1 MALPR
6 PVWSVLAGAR
16 KWAAARAAFAKL
28 ADSRSAKP
36 ADLDRVKKALAAAS
50 DELFKAVQDFEKFL
64 QKPPAQK
71 SSFDW
76 AEVFGMIGK
85 AAGVLEGAAAAAQGT
100 PRVHKAVIDTQGEE
114 IPSRK

>member
-50 DELFKAVQDFEKFL
+50 DELFKAVQGFETFL
-64 QKPPAQK
+64 QKPPATQK

-76 AEVFGMIGK
+76 AAVFGMIGK
-85 AAGVLEGAAAAAQGT
+85 AAGVLEGAAYAAQGK
-100 PRVHKAVIDTQGEE
+100 PRIAKAVIDTQGEE
-114 IPSRK
+114 IP